1 MRAGP
6 MHDRIRID
14 EPVPDEVD
22 GNVAPRHEWR
32 EVWECAAQ
40 IGTVTGREYFA
51 QQRENAI
58 DGSRIVIRYPP
69 PSVNVTSACRVTDLQ
84 RGIIYAID
92 AVLFDDKRTL
102 MTLACTSGQND
113 G

>member
-6 MHDRIRID
+6 LRDRIRID
-14 EPVPDEVD
+14 EPVPAVD
-22 GNVAPRHEWR
+22 GMVAPRHEWQPL
-32 EVWECAAQ
+32 WECAAE
-40 IGTVTGREYFA
+40 ISTTTAREFFS

-58 DGSRIVIRYPP
+58 DGVRIVMRYPP
-69 PSVNVTSACRVTDLQ
+69 VGINVTAACRVTDIN

-92 AVLFDDKRTL
+92 AVLFDNKRTR
-102 MTLACTSGQND
+102 MTLAATSGQND